1 MKNIVILLIF
11 ISIININAYT
21 FISKLKTNIKKN
33 IQKSILYESKVET
46 NNIETFTFPTLFG
59 FFPDMRTVRAYI
71 SPVLITLAAISVI
84 GGGIPMPVHARMDSS
99 KQEFLKAVANG
110 ESVDKRDKRA
120 MEAQLKTLE
129 SRAKELI
136 LDEPVVESGAP
147 VGAVRV
153 IDLGGNRGARGLASN
168 GVQGGSLADQLKAYG
183 GPGAVVKEDKSFK
196 NPVKAQPGIGDQL
209 KLYQT
214 LQGQGK
220 Q

>member
-1 MKNIVILLIF
+1 MKNIVIHVLLIF
-11 ISIININAYT
+11 ISINYINAYT
-21 FISKLKTNIKKN
+21 KSKLKTNIKKN

-59 FFPDMRTVRAYI
+59 DMCAARANI
-71 SPVLITLAAISVI
+71 SPVLITLAAIFVV
-84 GGGIPMPVHARMDSS
+84 GGGIPMPAHARMDSS
-99 KQEFLKAVANG
+99 KQEFLKAAANG

-129 SRAKELI
+129 SRAKELV
-136 LDEPVVESGAP
+136 LDEPVVESSTT
-147 VGAVRV
+147 VGTVRV

-196 NPVKAQPGIGDQL
+196 NPLKGQSGIGDQL

-214 LQGQGK
+214 LQEQGK
-220 Q
+220 K

>member
-1 MKNIVILLIF
+1 MKNIVILFLIF

-21 FISKLKTNIKKN
+21 FNSKLKSNIKKN
-33 IQKSILYESKVET
+33 IQKSVLYESKVEAY
-46 NNIETFTFPTLFG
+46 NIEAFTFPLFG
-59 FFPDMRTVRAYI
+59 FFPDRAYV
-71 SPVLITLAAISVI
+71 SRVLITLAAIFVV
-84 GGGIPMPVHARMDSS
+84 GGGIPIPVHARMDSS
-99 KQEFLKAVANG
+99 KLEFLKAAANG
-110 ESVDKRDKRA
+110 ESIDKRDKRA
-120 MEAQLKTLE
+120 MEAQVKTLE
-129 SRAKELI
+129 SRAKELV
-136 LDEPVVESGAP
+136 LDEPVVEPVVESGTP
-147 VGAVRV
+147 VGTVRV

-196 NPVKAQPGIGDQL
+196 NPLKAQPGIGDQL

>member
-21 FISKLKTNIKKN
+21 FNSKLKTNIMKN

-46 NNIETFTFPTLFG
+46 NNIETFTFPTLFR
-59 FFPDMRTVRAYI
+59 DMCAA
-71 SPVLITLAAISVI
+71 PVLITLAAIFVV
-84 GGGIPMPVHARMDSS
+84 GGGIPMPAHARMDSS
-99 KQEFLKAVANG
+99 KQEFLKAAANG

-196 NPVKAQPGIGDQL
+196 NPLKAQPGIGDQL